1 MEAYQTIQL
10 KTGTIIQD
18 RYRIEQVLGSGGSAI
33 TYRATQL
40 DTWRN
45 VTVKQFVQYEER
57 FEQEVAILRQ
67 FSYLEGVVSIVD
79 AFHENTIFYIV
90 MQYVEGITLAQYIKD
105 NGAMHA
111 EDVIPLFLPIMKSLG
126 LLHKQGMIHRDI
138 SPDNFIIDFQNHLWL
153 IDFGAAGVSSN
164 RRQQMKETAS
174 DQTVIVKAGYTPL
187 EQYRKDGKIG
197 SHIDV
202 YALCATM
209 YTAFT
214 GHTLPDAITRIQKN
228 DITPIT
234 TIPEWQWKALSK
246 GLSVNLQDRYLNMGE
261 LIDGLTVAP
270 VANIPVTVY
279 PDQITDYTRQ
289 ILEHNTGEEV
299 IMNYFD
305 QESRQS
311 GRHRIILLIIL
322 VFLVGISVS
331 MVYYIRHNSYNG
343 SSRQQTEQPYTS
355 DIYTEAVSKDVST
368 QDKSIRNEEA
378 HITTEAATETV
389 TTQVPPTQIQST
401 TTESSTKKEY
411 QIKESSDYDEFQ
423 LGD

>member
-1 MEAYQTIQL
+1 MK
-10 KTGTIIQD
+10 KTNLV
-18 RYRIEQVLGSGGSAI
+18 E
-33 TYRATQL
+33 
-40 DTWRN
+40 
-45 VTVKQFVQYEER
+45 VKLSFPLYC
-57 FEQEVAILRQ
+57 I
-67 FSYLEGVVSIVD
+67 
-79 AFHENTIFYIV
+79 
-90 MQYVEGITLAQYIKD
+90 
-105 NGAMHA
+105 AMHA

-138 SPDNFIIDFQNHLWL
+138 SPDNFIIDFQNH
-153 IDFGAAGVSSN
+153 
-164 RRQQMKETAS
+164 
-174 DQTVIVKAGYTPL
+174 
-187 EQYRKDGKIG
+187 
-197 SHIDV
+197 
-202 YALCATM
+202 
-209 YTAFT
+209 TAFT

-246 GLSVNLQDRYLNMGE
+246 GLSVNLQDRHLNMGE

-305 QESRQS
+305 QEFRQS

>member
-1 MEAYQTIQL
+1 
-10 KTGTIIQD
+10 
-18 RYRIEQVLGSGGSAI
+18 
-33 TYRATQL
+33 
-40 DTWRN
+40 
-45 VTVKQFVQYEER
+45 
-57 FEQEVAILRQ
+57 
-67 FSYLEGVVSIVD
+67 
-79 AFHENTIFYIV
+79 
-90 MQYVEGITLAQYIKD
+90 
-105 NGAMHA
+105 
-111 EDVIPLFLPIMKSLG
+111 
-126 LLHKQGMIHRDI
+126 
-138 SPDNFIIDFQNHLWL
+138 
-153 IDFGAAGVSSN
+153 
-164 RRQQMKETAS
+164 MKETAS

-197 SHIDV
+197 SHTDV

-228 DITPIT
+228 DITPII

-311 GRHRIILLIIL
+311 RRHRIILLIIL

-343 SSRQQTEQPYTS
+343 SSRQQIEQPYTS
-355 DIYTEAVSKDVST
+355 DIYTEAVSKVVST

>member
-1 MEAYQTIQL
+1 ME
-10 KTGTIIQD
+10 
-18 RYRIEQVLGSGGSAI
+18 RSE
-33 TYRATQL
+33 
-40 DTWRN
+40 
-45 VTVKQFVQYEER
+45 
-57 FEQEVAILRQ
+57 
-67 FSYLEGVVSIVD
+67 
-79 AFHENTIFYIV
+79 
-90 MQYVEGITLAQYIKD
+90 
-105 NGAMHA
+105 
-111 EDVIPLFLPIMKSLG
+111 VIP
-126 LLHKQGMIHRDI
+126 
-138 SPDNFIIDFQNHLWL
+138 
-153 IDFGAAGVSSN
+153 
-164 RRQQMKETAS
+164 
-174 DQTVIVKAGYTPL
+174 
-187 EQYRKDGKIG
+187 
-197 SHIDV
+197 
-202 YALCATM
+202 M

-246 GLSVNLQDRYLNMGE
+246 GLSVNLQDCYLNMGE

-355 DIYTEAVSKDVST
+355 DIYTEAVFKDVST
-368 QDKSIRNEEA
+368 QDKSIQNEEA

-401 TTESSTKKEY
+401 TTESSTKKES

>member
-1 MEAYQTIQL
+1 MSMRT
-10 KTGTIIQD
+10 
-18 RYRIEQVLGSGGSAI
+18 
-33 TYRATQL
+33 RAGKKISLT
-40 DTWRN
+40 N
-45 VTVKQFVQYEER
+45 YEELLA
-57 FEQEVAILRQ
+57 VPTI
-67 FSYLEGVVSIVD
+67 EGASD
-79 AFHENTIFYIV
+79 
-90 MQYVEGITLAQYIKD
+90 
-105 NGAMHA
+105 
-111 EDVIPLFLPIMKSLG
+111 IPLDQ
-126 LLHKQGMIHRDI
+126 LHEFKGHPFHVVDDEAMDM
-138 SPDNFIIDFQNHLWL
+138 L
-153 IDFGAAGVSSN
+153 
-164 RRQQMKETAS
+164 KEM
-174 DQTVIVKAGYTPL
+174 GY
-187 EQYRKDGKIG
+187 EI
-197 SHIDV
+197 
-202 YALCATM
+202 
-209 YTAFT
+209 
-214 GHTLPDAITRIQKN
+214 
-228 DITPIT
+228 
-234 TIPEWQWKALSK
+234 KALSK

>member
-1 MEAYQTIQL
+1 MN
-10 KTGTIIQD
+10 
-18 RYRIEQVLGSGGSAI
+18 RIEQVLGSGGSAI

-40 DTWRN
+40 DTRRN

-174 DQTVIVKAGYTPL
+174 DQ
-187 EQYRKDGKIG
+187 
-197 SHIDV
+197 
-202 YALCATM
+202 
-209 YTAFT
+209 
-214 GHTLPDAITRIQKN
+214 
-228 DITPIT
+228 
-234 TIPEWQWKALSK
+234 
-246 GLSVNLQDRYLNMGE
+246 
-261 LIDGLTVAP
+261 
-270 VANIPVTVY
+270 
-279 PDQITDYTRQ
+279 ITDYTRQ

-322 VFLVGISVS
+322 VFLIGISVS

>member
-1 MEAYQTIQL
+1 
-10 KTGTIIQD
+10 
-18 RYRIEQVLGSGGSAI
+18 
-33 TYRATQL
+33 
-40 DTWRN
+40 
-45 VTVKQFVQYEER
+45 
-57 FEQEVAILRQ
+57 
-67 FSYLEGVVSIVD
+67 
-79 AFHENTIFYIV
+79 
-90 MQYVEGITLAQYIKD
+90 
-105 NGAMHA
+105 MHA

-197 SHIDV
+197 SHTDV

-311 GRHRIILLIIL
+311 GRHRIILLVIL

>member
-1 MEAYQTIQL
+1 MHFSEYDDRANELKEVFDAY
-10 KTGTIIQD
+10 
-18 RYRIEQVLGSGGSAI
+18 Y
-33 TYRATQL
+33 
-40 DTWRN
+40 
-45 VTVKQFVQYEER
+45 
-57 FEQEVAILRQ
+57 
-67 FSYLEGVVSIVD
+67 EGVE
-79 AFHENTIFYIV
+79 ENADLS
-90 MQYVEGITLAQYIKD
+90 QELRELEDELSKEKRKRQADVEDWKSRNEALQDKIKD
-105 NGAMHA
+105 CELKNCYQQIYYM
-111 EDVIPLFLPIMKSLG
+111 DR
-126 LLHKQGMIHRDI
+126 LLNPPKVEVQEAFT
-138 SPDNFIIDFQNHLWL
+138 P
-153 IDFGAAGVSSN
+153 N
-164 RRQQMKETAS
+164 RY
-174 DQTVIVKAGYTPL
+174 GY
-187 EQYRKDGKIG
+187 EC
-197 SHIDV
+197 DV
-202 YALCATM
+202 YEYLRRNHYPEDAKDVVLKKYYEKYATLHEEEITEMKKHYEDYKSKKYGPLGKVIMFIVCM
-209 YTAFT
+209 YRRFI
-214 GHTLPDAITRIQKN
+214 GKRYEWAIRHFLIN
-228 DITPIT
+228 DIRREFAREMLDRRWFI
-234 TIPEWQWKALSK
+234 ASK
-246 GLSVNLQDRYLNMGE
+246 NGK
-261 LIDGLTVAP
+261 
-270 VANIPVTVY
+270 
-279 PDQITDYTRQ
+279 YTRQ

-355 DIYTEAVSKDVST
+355 DIYTEAVPKDVST